1 MFSLRCTAGPGQ
13 CGGFDPTDTAAHLLV
28 NFNFNEML
36 WTELAREARTAATQL
51 RNLDL
56 KLQVLAEAARYRVL
70 ARLVSESHG
79 WEAQE

>member
-1 MFSLRCTAGPGQ
+1 
-13 CGGFDPTDTAAHLLV
+13 
-28 NFNFNEML
+28 ML

-70 ARLVSESHG
+70 ARLASESHG